1 MSEHEQERHT
11 SRELVIQE
19 DEDRGALSPNVS
31 DPEDYTIAR
40 ATLDNIRA
48 QPLRHLILA
57 GLTMTVLFYLD
68 PGDRTFYLAYATV
81 ILLIACALAVYGG
94 AARQSDLE
102 DEFNLENLEQTV
114 KSLAPRESAHMAAAN
129 FRKQPTSALLK
140 PVFNLYQVPILLG
153 IIFNVVPLL
162 AVFVTAELEG
172 IVTCTAISVGF
183 HTLIFASL
191 LFKERVFPRDRIRRE
206 VIARER
212 LRIIA
217 QVGDLESSKGGVT
230 LAVNEEDEEL
240 VGSLTMSDEKGA
252 LTQVDSDPS

>member
-1 MSEHEQERHT
+1 
-11 SRELVIQE
+11 
-19 DEDRGALSPNVS
+19 
-31 DPEDYTIAR
+31 
-40 ATLDNIRA
+40 
-48 QPLRHLILA
+48 
-57 GLTMTVLFYLD
+57 
-68 PGDRTFYLAYATV
+68 
-81 ILLIACALAVYGG
+81 
-94 AARQSDLE
+94 
-102 DEFNLENLEQTV
+102 
-114 KSLAPRESAHMAAAN
+114 
-129 FRKQPTSALLK
+129 
-140 PVFNLYQVPILLG
+140 
-153 IIFNVVPLL
+153 L

-183 HTLIFASL
+183 HALIFASL